1 MKHRYTRGFTLIEIM
16 VVVAIIG
23 ILAAIAYPS
32 YTASVLKG
40 KRAQARTA
48 LAELL
53 QQQERYMT
61 QRNCYMAFTTTSSFS
76 AAATPVA
83 ACGIT
88 AATAVPFKTF
98 SGDTQVSAAYQ
109 LMADACPTGNGTT
122 TLSTQECIRVI
133 AVPTG
138 VDPAAGS
145 LRMTS
150 TGTKDCVASGAA
162 KDSTAVTPNPPTLCW
177 P

>member
-61 QRNCYMAFTTTSSFS
+61 QRNCYMAFNLS
-76 AAATPVA
+76 ATATAAA

-88 AATAVPFKTF
+88 AATQVPFKTF

-109 LMADACPTGNGTT
+109 LMADACPTGTGTT

-162 KDSTAVTPNPPTLCW
+162 TDSAGVTPNPPTLCW

>member
-1 MKHRYTRGFTLIEIM
+1 MKHRHSRGFTLIEIM

-61 QRNCYMAFTTTSSFS
+61 QRNCYMAFSLSVT
-76 AAATPVA
+76 ATPVA

-88 AATAVPFKTF
+88 AATQVPFKTF

-109 LMADACPTGNGTT
+109 LMADACPTGSGT

-150 TGTKDCVASGAA
+150 TGTKDCVAPSAA
-162 KDSTAVTPNPPTLCW
+162 TDSTAVTPNPPTLCW